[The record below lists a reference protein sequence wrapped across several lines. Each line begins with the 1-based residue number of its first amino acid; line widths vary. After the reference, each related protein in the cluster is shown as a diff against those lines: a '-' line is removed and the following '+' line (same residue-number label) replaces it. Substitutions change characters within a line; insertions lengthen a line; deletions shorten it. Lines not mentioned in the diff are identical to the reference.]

1 MKVKRNH
8 VYVTW
13 LAIIASLGGFLFGYD
28 TAVISGTLSFIRS
41 LYGLDPAI
49 TFWIFALFCIP
60 AIIIGVKLV
69 PETRGKTLEEIE
81 RHWLKYT
88 KKK

>member
-1 MKVKRNH
+1 MSIA
-8 VYVTW
+8 T
-13 LAIIASLGGFLFGYD
+13 LAGWIGTATIGQMIPISLESLG
-28 TAVISGTLSFIRS
+28 
-41 LYGLDPAI
+41 PAI